1 MGNGKSLS
9 RVLSDAQQLNLSI
22 EIIEM
27 ASSTRTSKEAAKACG
42 CIPAQIIKSIVLRN
56 NHTSALFLILVSGAN
71 NIDLV
76 KTSDVLGI
84 NLKMADPADVRART
98 GFAIGGVSPL
108 GHLAKLETYFD
119 PLLTNYKNI
128 WAAAGEPNTV
138 FKSSPNDLIK
148 SISAK
153 PLPASCFIK
162 IT

>member
-27 ASSTRTSKEAAKACG
+27 SSSTRTAKEAAKACG
-42 CIPAQIIKSIVLRN
+42 CIPAQIIKSIVLINTR
-56 NHTSALFLILVSGAN
+56 TTALFLILVSGTN

-84 NLKMADPADVRART
+84 NLRMADPADVRART

-128 WAAAGEPNTV
+128 
-138 FKSSPNDLIK
+138 
-148 SISAK
+148 
-153 PLPASCFIK
+153 
-162 IT
+162 